1 VVSWKRSYP
10 TWSSGTDRIVAPAPA
25 GDPALASFVDD
36 VSGLRIEAHHP
47 LQSPHRWCEYLD
59 GAENRYRAHGVLRA
73 LDRPALEDGRTTS
86 LFFVAIDGSGRVVGG
101 LRGHGPLRAAV
112 EAYSL
117 GELGD
122 HAKLHVVEETLTKRV
137 PAGVV
142 EIKGA
147 WVDADFPRPGLS
159 NAMARC
165 YIHTMDWFDAMFAIC
180 TASLD
185 TSPRWQS
192 TGARAS
198 EDLDPVGYPDDRY
211 QTVLLWWDRRRI
223 EELSDPLQW
232 WRVVDERQQLQR
244 SHRPRGGGP
253 AAPSEVPP
261 ARALIFDDGVPLDRA
276 QLAELL
282 ADPRVELLDR
292 LDDQVEGLRK
302 TRRPG
307 PAPSGGESARWVYY
321 HWRRTLVRLLGP
333 AEFRSLRLDRNRN
346 KITAGEQER
355 LGRLRIGVVGLSVGH
370 SIAYALAQEGT
381 CGRLRLADF
390 DNIELSNLNRIP
402 ASVLDLGV
410 NKAVAVARRIAELDP
425 YLPVELVCEGITAS
439 NVDGFVAGLD
449 VVVEECDSLDLKLLV
464 REAARRHGI
473 PVIMETSDRGL
484 LDVERFD
491 LEAAR
496 PLFHGLLGDVQASDL
511 VGLSTHEKVPYVL
524 RILEPARL
532 SSRMAASMAEIDE
545 TLATWPQLGGDVSLG
560 AASVAA
566 AIRRL
571 GRGEHLPSG
580 RVRVDLDA
588 ALDALAEPE
597 APALGEYAPA
607 AVAAPPDDP
616 ALAVAHAA
624 NLAPSGGNSQPWR
637 LRLDP
642 TRLRVYLD
650 RSRTSTMDVRF
661 RGSYLAIGAA
671 VHNARIAAAA
681 HGILGSVDYFPDGAG
696 GDLVGVVHFEPGTDA
711 GLAARYPGLLARSTN
726 RRAGVAGALDPG
738 ARDPGAAEGLRQEVA
753 GQGARLH
760 LLTGD
765 VLDDYAELLSESDR
779 LRYLSPVLHAEMM
792 GELRWPGR
800 DPLDRG
806 LDVRTLELDESD
818 LSKLA
823 VARRSDVMADLARWD
838 GGRALGEVTRERVR
852 SSAAIAVVTVPDTR
866 PRSYVMGGAA
876 VQQMWLAAEEAGLAV
891 QPVSPLSVF
900 AVDAD
905 DFRSLVPGPYVA
917 RLQGLAHRLRA
928 LAGLADGEVVAL
940 VLRLSHAGPPTARS
954 LRIPLDVALL
964 DNGAAE
970 DRRG

>member
-1 VVSWKRSYP
+1 VVSWKRPY
-10 TWSSGTDRIVAPAPA
+10 TTLVGRTDRIGVPAPA
-25 GDPALASFVDD
+25 GDPALAGFEDD

-86 LFFVAIDGSGRVVGG
+86 LFFVAIDESGRVVGG

-117 GELGD
+117 GELMG
-122 HAKLHVVEETLTKRV
+122 HPKLHVVEDTLTKRV

-159 NAMARC
+159 NAIARC
-165 YIHTMDWFDAMFAIC
+165 YIHTMDWFGTMFAIC

-198 EDLDPVGYPDDRY
+198 EDLAPVGYPDDRY

-223 EELSDPLQW
+223 EELSDPAQW
-232 WRVVDERQQLQR
+232 WRVVDERLQLQHSR
-244 SHRPRGGGP
+244 RAAGAVP
-253 AAPSEVPP
+253 AAPSEAPP
-261 ARALIFDDGVPLDRA
+261 ARAIVFDDHVPLDRA
-276 QLAELL
+276 RLAELL
-282 ADPRVELLDR
+282 ADPGVEILDR
-292 LDDQVEGLRK
+292 WDDQLEGLHK

-307 PAPSGGESARWVYY
+307 SALSGADTSRWVYY
-321 HWRRTLVRLLGP
+321 HWRRSLVRLLGP
-333 AEFRSLRLDRNRN
+333 DEFRSLRLDRNRN

-370 SIAYALAQEGT
+370 SIAFALAQEGI
-381 CGRLRLADF
+381 CGLLRLADF
-390 DNIELSNLNRIP
+390 DTIELSNLNRIP

-410 NKAVAVARRIAELDP
+410 NKAVAVARRIAEIDP

-439 NVDGFVAGLD
+439 NVDPFVAGLD
-449 VVVEECDSLDLKLLV
+449 VVVEECDALDLKLLV

-491 LEAAR
+491 LEAGR

-524 RILEPARL
+524 QILEPARL

-545 TLATWPQLGGDVSLG
+545 SLATWPQLGGDVSLG

-588 ALDALAEPE
+588 ALDALAEPD
-597 APALGEYAPA
+597 APAPA
-607 AVAAPPDDP
+607 AYTPTAVPAPPEDP
-616 ALAVAHAA
+616 ALAVANAA
-624 NLAPSGGNSQPWR
+624 HLAPSGGNAQPWR

-642 TRLRVYLD
+642 TRLRIYLD

-671 VHNARIAAAA
+671 LHNARIAAAA
-681 HGILGSVDYFPDGAG
+681 HGVLGSVDYFPDGEG
-696 GDLVGVVHFEPGTDA
+696 GDLVGVVGFESGTDA
-711 GLAARYPGLLARSTN
+711 ALAARYPGLLARSTN
-726 RRAGVAGALDPG
+726 RRAGVTAALDPVV
-738 ARDPGAAEGLRQEVA
+738 ADELRRQVAAA
-753 GQGARLH
+753 GARLH
-760 LLTGD
+760 LLTGEA
-765 VLDDYAELLSESDR
+765 LEDYAELLSESDR

-792 GELRWPGR
+792 SELRWPGR
-800 DPLDRG
+800 DPLESG

-838 GGRALGEVTRERVR
+838 GGRALGQVTRARVR
-852 SSAAIAVVTVPDTR
+852 SSAAIAVVTVPDGR
-866 PRSYVMGGAA
+866 PRSYVTGGAA
-876 VQQMWLAAEEAGLAV
+876 VQQMWLAAEDAGLAV

-900 AVDAD
+900 AIDAD
-905 DFRSLVPGPYVA
+905 DFRALVPGPYVT
-917 RLQGLAHRLRA
+917 RLQGLASRLRA
-928 LAGLADGEVVAL
+928 VAGLADGEALAL

-954 LRIPLDVALL
+954 LRYPLDVALL

-970 DRRG
+970 EQWA